1 MDLVECREFQF
12 SFSGTWWHSSKESRY
27 RELWKTNRIL
37 VFFVVGFKFENTHR
51 NQLARL
57 FELVCLPC
65 HMMIFCRWFFKFEN
79 THRNQYLT
87 LEVQSQKSKKV
98 GLSLV

>member
-51 NQLARL
+51 NQ
-57 FELVCLPC
+57 
-65 HMMIFCRWFFKFEN
+65 
-79 THRNQYLT
+79 YLT